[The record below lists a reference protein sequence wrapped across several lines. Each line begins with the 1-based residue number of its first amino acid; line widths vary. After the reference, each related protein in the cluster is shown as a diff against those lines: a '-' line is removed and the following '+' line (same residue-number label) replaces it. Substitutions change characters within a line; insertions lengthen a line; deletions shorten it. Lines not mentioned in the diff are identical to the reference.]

1 MNLTYRLAAPADF
14 DFLFGLH
21 KAAMQK
27 LVEAT
32 FGSWDEP
39 WQLAYF
45 RRHFDPLVQRAEL
58 RVIQLDGQDVGLLHV
73 QERAEELFIA
83 SLEILPERQGQGIGS
98 AVVREVLRAAATQAK
113 PVALQVLKAN
123 IAARSLYQRLGFGIT
138 GENETHYI
146 LAWEK
151 SPRA

>member
-1 MNLTYRLAAPADF
+1 MNLTYRLAAPEDF

-21 KAAMQK
+21 KAAMRQV
-27 LVEAT
+27 VEDT
-32 FGSWDEP
+32 FGAWDET

-45 RRHFDPLVQRAEL
+45 RKHFDPLVQRSEL
-58 RVIQLDGQDVGLLHV
+58 RIIQLDGLAVGLLHV

-83 SLEILPERQGQGIGS
+83 SLEILPAHQNQGIGS
-98 AVVREVLRAAATQAK
+98 AVIREVLRTAAAQAK

-151 SPRA
+151 PPRA